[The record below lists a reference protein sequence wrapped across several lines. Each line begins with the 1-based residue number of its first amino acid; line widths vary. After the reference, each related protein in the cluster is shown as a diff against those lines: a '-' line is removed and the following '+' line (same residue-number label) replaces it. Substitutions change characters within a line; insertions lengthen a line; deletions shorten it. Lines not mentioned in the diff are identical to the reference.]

1 MGLFDLFK
9 KEKPK
14 TTGNLTVAPVMTGH
28 QATFTDFGNNIY
40 ASDIIVQAIRCKANE
55 MKKLKPRHIRLTNG
69 RKEDVTASS
78 IARVLLNPNEV
89 MTTADFLEK
98 ITILRELTKNAYVY
112 PTYYMTKGGEKV
124 YTGLYPLKPRY
135 VEYQMNESG
144 VLFIHFKFYNGTEL
158 TLPRSEVI
166 HWRKD
171 YGANDYFG
179 GAMCGSNDD
188 AGLLDMLKRYDL
200 MLQSLSKAL
209 ECSCQING
217 VVQISTYSATDDMEK
232 DRAKFEESLRNNES
246 GVLFTDLAT
255 TYTHIPR
262 DIKLI
267 DSETLKEV
275 YQIILRASGTSLPIL
290 NGDYTPQQKAAFYE
304 HTLEADIISLGQEMT
319 KVLFSERELSFGNEV
334 VLYPSAINF
343 MSMEN
348 KISAL
353 QTGLPAGI
361 FTRNE
366 ARELLGYPPIEGG
379 DDLPRGYD
387 YTDNLSEGS
396 APATDE
402 ESVTNE

>member
-9 KEKPK
+9 KEKPPK
-14 TTGNLTVAPVMTGH
+14 AGLKFAPVMTGY
-28 QATFTDFGNNIY
+28 QPTFTDFGNNIY

-55 MKKLKPRHIRLTNG
+55 MKKLKPRHIRLTDG

-78 IARVLLNPNEV
+78 VAKVLLNPNEV

-98 ITILRELTKNAYVY
+98 VTILRELTKNAFIY

-124 YTGLYPLKPRY
+124 FTGLYPLKPRY
-135 VEYQMNESG
+135 VEYQMDTAG
-144 VLFIHFKFYNGTEL
+144 VPYIHFKFYNGTEL

-179 GAMCGSNDD
+179 GSMCGGNDD
-188 AGLLDMLKRYDL
+188 AGLLEMLKRYDQ
-200 MLQSLSKAL
+200 MLQSMSKVL

-217 VVQISTYSATDDMEK
+217 VVQMSTYSTTDKMEK
-232 DRAKFEESLRNNES
+232 EREKFEEALRNNES
-246 GVLFTDLAT
+246 GILFTDLAT
-255 TYTHIPR
+255 TYTNLPR
-262 DIKLI
+262 DLKLI

-275 YQIILRASGTSLPIL
+275 YNIILRANGTSLAIL

-304 HTLEADIISLGQEMT
+304 HALEADIISLGQEMT
-319 KVLFSERELSFGNEV
+319 KVLFSEREWSFGNEV

-387 YTDNLSEGS
+387 YTDSLSGDS
-396 APATDE
+396 PATDE